1 MGQTGHHF
9 VRYGIDIVFSLII
22 AITWDNV
29 LKN

>member
-1 MGQTGHHF
+1 MGQTGHPF
-9 VRYGIDIVFSLII
+9 VCYGIAIVFPLII